1 MRDTKIKS
9 RSRKN
14 ADTLKANTYDQV
26 YKLHIE
32 FLKNDISGIYL
43 LSAHMIKSKR
53 IINKTVVKW
62 KPTNEQYLNRIWRS
76 AKIKNPTK

>member
-9 RSRKN
+9 RSQKS

-53 IINKTVVKW
+53 IINKTVAKW